1 MGAIADLFSSVAG
14 AHKRAHEALSRL
26 ATEKAVTLAEL
37 EGSAVRFKTRVFL
50 TDDSVVLAKPDG
62 FQAKGLAVGAG
73 LRLRLPGDESHQVR
87 LEVAAPHVN
96 MANGKEAIV
105 CRLPN
110 ARAVRAQRR
119 SQRYDLGE
127 RSGVRLVIPQRG
139 REFPLADIS
148 AAGCS
153 VTATR
158 MEAET
163 YFPIGDTLR
172 NVRIL
177 AGSKTAVEI
186 AELMPRDHRGRAVGF
201 AFRVKE
207 DPASRAN
214 LERIIRVLEAPRLAG
229 LGREGPAR
237 Q

>member
-1 MGAIADLFSSVAG
+1 MGTILNLLSGMTG
-14 AHKRAHEALSRL
+14 AHKRAQEALSQM
-26 ATEKAVTLAEL
+26 ASEKAVVYAEL
-37 EGSAVRFKTRVFL
+37 EGSAIRFKTRIFL

-62 FQAKGLAVGAG
+62 FQAKGLAAGAA
-73 LRLRLPGDESHQVR
+73 LRLRLPGDESRQVR
-87 LEVAAPHVN
+87 LEIAAPHVN
-96 MANGKEAIV
+96 MAGGREAIV
-105 CRLPN
+105 CRLPS
-110 ARAVRAQRR
+110 ARTVRAQRK
-119 SQRYDLGE
+119 SQRYNLGE

-177 AGSKTAVEI
+177 AGSKTMVEI

-207 DPASRAN
+207 DPVSQNN
-214 LERIIRVLEAPRLAG
+214 LQRIIRALEAPRLAG
-229 LGREGPAR
+229 LGAASPAR